1 MSAALDNVADVA
13 AVNQQWKLTPSPE
26 AENLAAAAAA
36 AGHFAYLF
44 LEFSCAFAGQAFILR
59 PVKVT
64 LTAREAMC
72 SLLRFQTGSAQV
84 VEGERR
90 QNEWKGCLCCPS
102 SCAEEEDASIVILAS
117 STNKCA

>member
-26 AENLAAAAAA
+26 AENLAAAA

-84 VEGERR
+84 F
-90 QNEWKGCLCCPS
+90 
-102 SCAEEEDASIVILAS
+102 
-117 STNKCA
+117 